1 MDEKTTAPQADHDDE
16 HHLVIE
22 ISSDDDDGDDVQKVK
37 VEKEGNAEEVE
48 GHLSHILNLIQS
60 SEV

>member
-1 MDEKTTAPQADHDDE
+1 MDEKTTAPRADHDD
-16 HHLVIE
+16 HYLVIE
-22 ISSDDDDGDDVQKVK
+22 ISSDDDDDDDDQKEK
-37 VEKEGNAEEVE
+37 VEKEENAEEVE

>member
-22 ISSDDDDGDDVQKVK
+22 ISSDDDDDWKEK
-37 VEKEGNAEEVE
+37 VEKEGNAAEVE
-48 GHLSHILNLIQS
+48 GHLSHILNLI
-60 SEV
+60 

>member
-22 ISSDDDDGDDVQKVK
+22 ISSDDDDDQKEK

-48 GHLSHILNLIQS
+48 GHLSHTLNLIQS